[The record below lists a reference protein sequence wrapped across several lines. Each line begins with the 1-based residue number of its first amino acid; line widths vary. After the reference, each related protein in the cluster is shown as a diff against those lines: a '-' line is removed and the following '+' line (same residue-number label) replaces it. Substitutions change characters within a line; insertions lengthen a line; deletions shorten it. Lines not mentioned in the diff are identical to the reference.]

1 MSRILLAAALWGLL
15 GPASA
20 VVMRHGVSPL
30 EIAFWRAAI
39 AALLFGLHAAARR
52 RLGVARGDVPVVAAF
67 GLVGISLFYGSY
79 LLAVR
84 DGGAALAAVLLYTAP
99 AWVALMA
106 RVTLGERIGPRRALA
121 VGLTLGGVALVSLAP
136 AAGGADDAAGAPL
149 RAGAAAIGWGLVA
162 GWSYALH
169 YLFGRR
175 YFARYETPTIF
186 ALALPVGAIGLLP
199 FVTFAPK
206 SAAAWAAIL
215 FVAVVPTYGAYLLY
229 AAGLRRV
236 EATRAAT
243 VATVEPVVAAL
254 AAWAALGE
262 RLAPLA
268 ALGGA
273 VVLGGVLLAARAT
286 PAPPARPAPPPAPRP
301 ASGA

>member
-1 MSRILLAAALWGLL
+1 MWRILLAAVLWGLL
-15 GPASA
+15 GPVAYVA
-20 VVMRHGVSPL
+20 LREGMAPL

-39 AALLFGLHAAARR
+39 AAVLYAAHAVARGSWR
-52 RLGVARGDVPVVAAF
+52 IARGDVPVVAGF
-67 GLVGISLFYGSY
+67 GLVGVSLFYGAY
-79 LLAVR
+79 MLAVQT
-84 DGGAALAAVLLYTAP
+84 GGAALASVLLYTAP
-99 AWVALMA
+99 AWVALLA
-106 RVTLGERIGPRRALA
+106 WLVLRERPTRRKLA
-121 VGLTLGGVALVSLAP
+121 AVAITVVGVALVAL
-136 AAGGADDAAGAPL
+136 GGGGEV
-149 RAGAAAIGWGLVA
+149 RVGAAAIGWGLVA
-162 GWSYALH
+162 GWSYALY

-175 YFARYETPTIF
+175 YFARYAAPAVF
-186 ALALPVGAIGLLP
+186 AVALPVGALGLLP
-199 FVTFAPK
+199 FVSFAPK
-206 SAAAWAAIL
+206 SAAAWGAIL

-254 AAWAALGE
+254 AAWAAFGE

-273 VVLGGVLLAARAT
+273 VVLAGVLLAARAT
-286 PAPPARPAPPPAPRP
+286 PPRPPAPPPAPRP